1 MYLYISGK
9 IRYWNSKVAQ
19 SRKARWVSPNPR
31 ARPIDIETAG
41 FALLYYSLEKN
52 YQGGMNVLRWLIT
65 QRNPNGGFQS
75 TQVSIE
81 MIVLISWG
89 K

>member
-1 MYLYISGK
+1 MRYL
-9 IRYWNSKVAQ
+9 NSNVGQ

-52 YQGGMNVLRWLIT
+52 YQGGINVLRWLIS

-75 TQVSIE
+75 TQVSIKT
-81 MIVLISWG
+81 IVLISWG
-89 K
+89 Q